1 MKPVRTFIQQNGIRA
16 CLKIEKP
23 IYDLTKGKLARNR
36 FLSSLDIPYVGT
48 NVKIIK
54 ENDTSTFIAKFN
66 DDGSYDNSDFKIL
79 TFTDLHM
86 DEDYDLNDKTLQ
98 LMIDNIRDVKPDLV
112 IFTGDCICAKYQQI
126 DAIQFGQMM
135 EKLGVYWAYA
145 FGNHE
150 ARAEKEYFKYLIF
163 KSLSDFP
170 HCLSKFGDPSL
181 FGYGNFI
188 INIMDSETELRQ
200 SLVLFDSGRDMCEP
214 HITNDKVPFGPDDG
228 YDYIKPGQ
236 IEWYK
241 KEITALKNEYGKAIS
256 MLYMHIPIPE
266 YQEVFK
272 SEKEPDGSY
281 APSGKAELLY
291 GVQYESLGCSP
302 YNSHLFDAMKEMGAQ
317 AIFAGHD
324 HVNDWA
330 AKYEGIWLVYTQA
343 GGYNCYGMGNYNNT
357 FFWEEKD
364 WLQGSTLTTVKQDG
378 SITLEQKKNAR
389 FLK

>member
-1 MKPVRTFIQQNGIRA
+1 MKPLRTAIQQNGIRA
-16 CLKIEKP
+16 SIRVLKPLHK
-23 IYDLTKGKLARNR
+23 LTKGKLARCC
-36 FLSSLDIPYVGT
+36 FLSALNMPHVGT

-54 ENDTSTFIAKFN
+54 ETENSTYIAKFN
-66 DDGSYDNSDFKIL
+66 PDGSYDKSDFRIL

-86 DEDYDLNDKTLQ
+86 DDDYDINNKTLQ
-98 LMIDNIRDVKPDLV
+98 LMIDNIKDVKPDLV
-112 IFTGDCICAKYQQI
+112 ILTGDVIVGKFQQI

-135 EKLGVYWAYA
+135 EELGVYWAFA

-150 ARAEKEYFKYLIF
+150 ARAEKEFFKYLIF
-163 KSLSDFP
+163 KSVTDFP

-181 FGYGNFI
+181 FGFGNFI

-200 SLVLFDSGRDMCEP
+200 SLVLFDSGRDFCEP
-214 HITNDKVPFGPDDG
+214 HITNDKVPFTKDDG
-228 YDYIKPGQ
+228 YDYIKPSQ

-241 KEITALKNEYGKAIS
+241 KEITALKKTYGKATS

-266 YQEVFK
+266 YREVFK
-272 SEKEPDGSY
+272 AEKEPDGSF
-281 APSGKAELLY
+281 APSGKAEVLY
-291 GVQYESLGCSP
+291 GVQYEAVGCSK

-357 FFWEEKD
+357 FFWDEKD
-364 WLQGSTLTTVKQDG
+364 WLQGSTLTTIKPDG
-378 SITLEQKKNAR
+378 TITLEQKKNSR